1 MGKRKKRL
9 IMAKYAK
16 KYATIRANIA
26 NLKGET
32 VENEKSNTQQDTLLS
47 APPQPKVEV
56 PVEAISLVAESEK
69 TALAE
74 SVEEAVVKPVEI
86 ILEKPE
92 PVETVKEIA
101 TKTLTAKPAAK
112 TKPRAAKR
120 KTGKRTVATSS
131 RAKAKSTSRN

>member
-9 IMAKYAK
+9 TMAKYAK

-120 KTGKRTVATSS
+120 KRTVATSS